1 MWETNPDMAIVT
13 IHGIPVYSALVTDA
27 DTGILRIS
35 LVDDPAVESNFIAF
49 DAARKVQLY
58 AVQDEEK
65 RLVLGVV
72 MRADF
77 PIYRRDERVGEYYV
91 LYSADTCRKM
101 AEKYLA
107 DGRQNEVNTMH
118 REGSDVEGV
127 NMVQWFIKG
136 EGINPAGFED
146 IADGSLFAQ
155 FHVENDDVWAAIKEG
170 TYKGFS
176 LEGVFDLV
184 PETDKNEVQEIVDA
198 LGGVFSRIAN
208 KFKSK
213 SMSKL
218 SKFKAA
224 LAKAL
229 AEFGS
234 VTTDGG
240 VLVWDGD
247 DDLKAGDAV
256 FIEDAEGNRTPAE
269 DKDYRTDDAK
279 VIRVVDG
286 KVAEIVDD
294 EAEVA
299 EDDVQEAYGRKD
311 TDKGAILWEGEE
323 DLKAGDAVFV
333 EGEDGNEQAPDGD
346 YKTEDGKV
354 IVVENG
360 IVVEI
365 KDAEAEVA
373 PEDLARRRKQKCEE
387 SYDEKYRAIA
397 AAVAAVRK
405 DEFYIAEAGDDFAVV
420 CAWDEDYVDHFYR
433 YEVSW
438 NEDGSANVANPVEV
452 KSMFVPI
459 DFVSPFEKGAE
470 AEIREQNSR
479 LQKQVRTL
487 EARIEKL
494 SKEPAARPAHEEAQ
508 AGEVKATGNKG
519 LDKLARYLRAK

>member
-1 MWETNPDMAIVT
+1 MAIVT
-13 IHGIPVYSALVTDA
+13 IQGIPVYSALVTDA
-27 DTGILRIS
+27 DTGIIRIS
-35 LVDDPAVESNFIAF
+35 LVDDPAVQSNFIAF
-49 DAARKVQLY
+49 DTARKVQLY
-58 AVQDEEK
+58 AIQDEEK

-77 PIYRRDERVGEYYV
+77 PIYRRDDKSGEYYV

-107 DGRQNEVNTMH
+107 DGRQNEVNIMH
-118 REGSDVEGV
+118 ITNSDVGGV
-127 NMVQWFIKG
+127 YMVQWFIKG
-136 EGINPAGFED
+136 DGLAPDGFED

-155 FHVENDDVWAAIKEG
+155 FHVENDDVWAAIKDG

-208 KFKSK
+208 KFKNK
-213 SMSKL
+213 SMGKL

-224 LAKAL
+224 LARAL

-269 DKDYRTDDAK
+269 DKDYRTDEAK
-279 VIRVVDG
+279 VIRVADG

-346 YKTEDGKV
+346 YRTEDGKV

-373 PEDLARRRKQKCEE
+373 PEEAPAELSKFARIRQAYDE
-387 SYDEKYRAIA
+387 SYEDKERRMYDAISEA
-397 AAVAAVRK
+397 GF
-405 DEFYIAEAGDDFAVV
+405 EFFYIVEAGDDFAVAAV
-420 CAWDEDYVDHFYR
+420 WDEEGSEKFYR
-433 YEVSW
+433 FEISW
-438 NEDGSANVANPVEV
+438 DEEGNPKASNPVEV
-452 KSMFVPI
+452 KPAFVPA
-459 DFVSPFEKGAE
+459 DEDTAE
-470 AEIREQNSR
+470 VVEENTR
-479 LQKQVRTL
+479 LQKQIRTL
-487 EARIEKL
+487 EARIAKL
-494 SKEPAARPAHEEAQ
+494 SKEPAARPAHEEVQ
-508 AGEVKATGNKG
+508 AGEVKPTGHKG
-519 LDKLARYLRAK
+519 LDKLARIMSAK

>member
-224 LAKAL
+224 LA
-229 AEFGS
+229 
-234 VTTDGG
+234 
-240 VLVWDGD
+240 
-247 DDLKAGDAV
+247 
-256 FIEDAEGNRTPAE
+256 
-269 DKDYRTDDAK
+269 
-279 VIRVVDG
+279 
-286 KVAEIVDD
+286 
-294 EAEVA
+294 
-299 EDDVQEAYGRKD
+299 
-311 TDKGAILWEGEE
+311 
-323 DLKAGDAVFV
+323 
-333 EGEDGNEQAPDGD
+333 
-346 YKTEDGKV
+346 
-354 IVVENG
+354 
-360 IVVEI
+360 
-365 KDAEAEVA
+365 
-373 PEDLARRRKQKCEE
+373 
-387 SYDEKYRAIA
+387 
-397 AAVAAVRK
+397 
-405 DEFYIAEAGDDFAVV
+405 
-420 CAWDEDYVDHFYR
+420 
-433 YEVSW
+433 
-438 NEDGSANVANPVEV
+438 
-452 KSMFVPI
+452 
-459 DFVSPFEKGAE
+459 
-470 AEIREQNSR
+470 
-479 LQKQVRTL
+479 
-487 EARIEKL
+487 
-494 SKEPAARPAHEEAQ
+494 
-508 AGEVKATGNKG
+508 
-519 LDKLARYLRAK
+519 